1 VNDHVMGTSPVSSE
15 AMASNVP
22 VDRSREADEEHPGHL
37 QSVLATSDFAQGNR
51 IKRGRTDSSATVA
64 VTLFPLLVLVIVT
77 VLPQSWPVPY
87 ISVCRATIRS
97 ESWCV
102 VPQAP
107 AFPSSASMSP
117 KSASRFFRN
126 LWS

>member
-1 VNDHVMGTSPVSSE
+1 MKDQVIGTSPASSE

-22 VDRSREADEEHPGHL
+22 VDRSREAEEEHPGH
-37 QSVLATSDFAQGNR
+37 
-51 IKRGRTDSSATVA
+51 SSATVA

-77 VLPQSWPVPY
+77 VLPQSWPEPY
-87 ISVCRATIRS
+87 ISVCSATIRS

-107 AFPSSASMSP
+107 AFPS
-117 KSASRFFRN
+117 
-126 LWS
+126 W